1 MEWFEAILLGLLQ
14 GLTEFLPVSS
24 SGHLQ
29 IGKELLGIDSGGDLV
44 FEVVVHAATVLSTI
58 VVFRR
63 QIWGL
68 LKSLFVKD
76 GLFRSIAHPSKF
88 NDGTDY
94 VLKICVSMIP
104 VFIVG
109 MFFKDAVEGIFG
121 SSIYV
126 VAGALLV
133 TALLLLLSDNASRL
147 KFFGRRSCCKYK
159 APIVTAGSPHT
170 SCEQMPEPQS
180 SGAEGKENA
189 CDAVGKSGKGD
200 AAGARNGIS
209 YWQAFVVGLGQAV
222 AVLPGLSRSGA
233 TIATGLLC
241 GVKRDVIAQFS
252 FLMVLVPILGEAFL
266 EIVGGEMAASTVGAL
281 PLVLGFV
288 SAFIA
293 GLFACKVMIALVK
306 KTKLGWFTLYCA
318 VVAVLIFIF
327 A

>member
-29 IGKELLGIDSGGDLV
+29 IGKELLGIDTSGDLV

-58 VVFRR
+58 VVFRK
-63 QIWGL
+63 QIWEL

-94 VLKICVSMIP
+94 VLKILLSMIP

-109 MFFKDAVEGIFG
+109 MFFKDAVEALFG
-121 SSIYV
+121 SSIHV

-133 TALLLLLSDNASRL
+133 TAALLLLSDNAG
-147 KFFGRRSCCKYK
+147 KIFGRCCRRCK
-159 APIVTAGSPHT
+159 
-170 SCEQMPEPQS
+170 C
-180 SGAEGKENA
+180 AEA
-189 CDAVGKSGKGD
+189 DAVSDKGR
-200 AAGARNGIS
+200 RNGIS
-209 YWQAFVVGLGQAV
+209 YWQAFVVGLGQAI
-222 AVLPGLSRSGA
+222 AVIPGLSRSG
-233 TIATGLLC
+233 TTSATGLLC
-241 GVKRDVIAQFS
+241 GVKRDVVAQFS
-252 FLMVLVPILGEAFL
+252 FLMVLIPILGETFL
-266 EIVGGEMAASTVGAL
+266 EIVGGDMASSTVGAL
-281 PLVLGFV
+281 PLVLGFI
-288 SAFIA
+288 SAFVA

-306 KTKLGWFTLYCA
+306 KTKLGWFALYCA

>member
-29 IGKELLGIDSGGDLV
+29 IGKELLGIDTSGDLV

-58 VVFRR
+58 VVFRK
-63 QIWGL
+63 QIWEL

-94 VLKICVSMIP
+94 VLKILLSMIP

-109 MFFKDAVEGIFG
+109 MFFKDTVEGLFG
-121 SSIYV
+121 SSIHV

-133 TALLLLLSDNASRL
+133 TAALLLLSDNAG
-147 KFFGRRSCCKYK
+147 KIFGRCCRRCK
-159 APIVTAGSPHT
+159 
-170 SCEQMPEPQS
+170 C
-180 SGAEGKENA
+180 AEA
-189 CDAVGKSGKGD
+189 DAVSDKGR
-200 AAGARNGIS
+200 RNGIS
-209 YWQAFVVGLGQAV
+209 YWQAFVVGLGQAI
-222 AVLPGLSRSGA
+222 AVIPGLSRSGT

-241 GVKRDVIAQFS
+241 GVKRDVVAQFS
-252 FLMVLVPILGEAFL
+252 FLMVLIPILGEAFL
-266 EIVGGEMAASTVGAL
+266 EIVGGDMASSTVGAL
-281 PLVLGFV
+281 PLVLGFI
-288 SAFIA
+288 SAFVA
-293 GLFACKVMIALVK
+293 GLFACRVMIALVK
-306 KTKLGWFTLYCA
+306 KTKLGWFALYCA

>member
-29 IGKELLGIDSGGDLV
+29 IGKELLGIDTSGDLV

-58 VVFRR
+58 VVFRK
-63 QIWGL
+63 QIWEL

-94 VLKICVSMIP
+94 VLKILLSMIP

-109 MFFKDAVEGIFG
+109 MFFKDAVEGLFG

-133 TALLLLLSDNASRL
+133 TAALLLLSDNAG
-147 KFFGRRSCCKYK
+147 KIFGCCCRRRKCAESTEAVSDK
-159 APIVTAGSPHT
+159 GS
-170 SCEQMPEPQS
+170 EPAKTTDKC
-180 SGAEGKENA
+180 AEATE
-189 CDAVGKSGKGD
+189 AVEAVAKGT
-200 AAGARNGIS
+200 RNGIS
-209 YWQAFVVGLGQAV
+209 YWQAFVVGLGQAI
-222 AVLPGLSRSGA
+222 AVIPGLSRSGT

-241 GVKRDVIAQFS
+241 GVKRDVVAQFS
-252 FLMVLVPILGEAFL
+252 FLMVLIPILGEAFL
-266 EIVGGEMAASTVGAL
+266 EIVGGDMASSTVGAL
-281 PLVLGFV
+281 PLVLGFI
-288 SAFIA
+288 SAFVA

-306 KTKLGWFTLYCA
+306 KTKLGWFALYCA

>member
-29 IGKELLGIDSGGDLV
+29 IGKELLGIESSGDLV

-58 VVFRR
+58 VVFRK

-94 VLKICVSMIP
+94 VLKILLSMIP

-109 MFFKDAVEGIFG
+109 MFFKDAVEGLFG

-133 TALLLLLSDNASRL
+133 TAALLLLSDNAG
-147 KFFGRRSCCKYK
+147 KIFGRCCRRCK
-159 APIVTAGSPHT
+159 
-170 SCEQMPEPQS
+170 C
-180 SGAEGKENA
+180 AEA
-189 CDAVGKSGKGD
+189 DAVSDKGR
-200 AAGARNGIS
+200 RNGIS
-209 YWQAFVVGLGQAV
+209 YWQAFVVGLGQAI
-222 AVLPGLSRSGA
+222 AVIPGLSRSGT

-241 GVKRDVIAQFS
+241 GVKRDVVAQFS
-252 FLMVLVPILGEAFL
+252 FLMVLIPILGEAFL
-266 EIVGGEMAASTVGAL
+266 EIVGGDMASSTVGAL
-281 PLVLGFV
+281 PLVLGFI
-288 SAFIA
+288 SAFVA

-306 KTKLGWFTLYCA
+306 KTKLGWFALYCA

>member
-29 IGKELLGIDSGGDLV
+29 IGKELLGIDTSGDLV

-58 VVFRR
+58 VVFRK
-63 QIWGL
+63 QIWEL

-94 VLKICVSMIP
+94 VLKILLSMIP

-109 MFFKDAVEGIFG
+109 MFFKDAVEGLFG
-121 SSIYV
+121 SSIHV

-133 TALLLLLSDNASRL
+133 TAALLLLSDNAG
-147 KFFGRRSCCKYK
+147 KIFGRCCRRCK
-159 APIVTAGSPHT
+159 
-170 SCEQMPEPQS
+170 C
-180 SGAEGKENA
+180 AEA
-189 CDAVGKSGKGD
+189 DSVSDKGR
-200 AAGARNGIS
+200 RNGIS
-209 YWQAFVVGLGQAV
+209 YWQAFVVGLGQAI
-222 AVLPGLSRSGA
+222 AVIPGLSRSGT

-241 GVKRDVIAQFS
+241 GVKRDVVAQFS
-252 FLMVLVPILGEAFL
+252 FLMVLIPILGEAFL
-266 EIVGGEMAASTVGAL
+266 EIVGGDMASSTVGAL
-281 PLVLGFV
+281 PLVLGFI
-288 SAFIA
+288 SAFVA

-306 KTKLGWFTLYCA
+306 KTKLGWFALYCA

>member
-29 IGKELLGIDSGGDLV
+29 IGKELLGIDNSGDLV

-58 VVFRR
+58 VVFRK

-94 VLKICVSMIP
+94 VLKILLSMIP

-109 MFFKDAVEGIFG
+109 MFFKDAVEGLFG

-133 TALLLLLSDNASRL
+133 TAALLLLSDNAG
-147 KFFGRRSCCKYK
+147 KIFGCCCRRRKC
-159 APIVTAGSPHT
+159 
-170 SCEQMPEPQS
+170 
-180 SGAEGKENA
+180 AEA
-189 CDAVGKSGKGD
+189 DAVSDKGR
-200 AAGARNGIS
+200 RNGIS
-209 YWQAFVVGLGQAV
+209 YWQAFVVGLGQAI
-222 AVLPGLSRSGA
+222 AVIPGLSRSGT

-241 GVKRDVIAQFS
+241 GVKRDVVAQFS
-252 FLMVLVPILGEAFL
+252 FLMVLIPILGEAFL
-266 EIVGGEMAASTVGAL
+266 EIVGGDMASSTVGAL
-281 PLVLGFV
+281 PLVLGFI
-288 SAFIA
+288 SAFVA

-306 KTKLGWFTLYCA
+306 KTKLGWFALYCA
-318 VVAVLIFIF
+318 VVAVIIFIF